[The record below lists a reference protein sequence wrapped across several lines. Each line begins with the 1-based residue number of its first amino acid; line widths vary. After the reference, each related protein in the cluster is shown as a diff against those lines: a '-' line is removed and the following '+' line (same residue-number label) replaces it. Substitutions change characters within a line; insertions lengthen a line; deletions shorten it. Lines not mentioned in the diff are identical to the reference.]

1 VDINKQFG
9 GQLKDF
15 LKVLREK
22 GECKI
27 QFNIPHEVQEACNLK
42 EKKIEFKTHKQL
54 DEFLKTV
61 DEHYP
66 SFKSDFKDDFQLL
79 KSFDRAF
86 WLRHFRNPE
95 TQDYQPL
102 TGEIKGICECPFGD
116 PISTN
121 SYGGKVIKNNSLNFR
136 IGFQWIN
143 KLKEN
148 GQTKSNKKNKNF
160 PPIKSKLKNE
170 FERCIRKEA
179 NFFQNN

>member
-1 VDINKQFG
+1 MFVELMTDTLTIVNYLLMTFFLHLVNFINLKIKGVDINKQFG

-27 QFNIPHEVQEACNLK
+27 QFHIPPEVQEACSMK

-54 DEFLKTV
+54 DEFIKTV

-66 SFKSDFKDDFQLL
+66 SFKSDYKDDFQLL

-95 TQDYQPL
+95 IQDYQPL
-102 TGEIKGICECPFGD
+102 SGEIKGICECPFGD

-121 SYGGKVIKNNSLNFR
+121 SYGGKVKM
-136 IGFQWIN
+136 
-143 KLKEN
+143 
-148 GQTKSNKKNKNF
+148 
-160 PPIKSKLKNE
+160 
-170 FERCIRKEA
+170 
-179 NFFQNN
+179 